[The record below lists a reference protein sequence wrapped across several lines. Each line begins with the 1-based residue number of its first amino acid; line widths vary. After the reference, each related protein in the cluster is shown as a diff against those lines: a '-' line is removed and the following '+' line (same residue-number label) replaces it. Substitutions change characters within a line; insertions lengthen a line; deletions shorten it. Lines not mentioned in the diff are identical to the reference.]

1 MWDGQVAQEDPE
13 IRLAR
18 ADYIC
23 VRVTSM
29 NRVDIAR
36 FEFDYD
42 TTWAAFFTDS
52 KLRIYSRYG
61 GRDEH
66 EPESRLSKSS
76 LLQTMRESLE
86 AHKAASTIPAGERG
100 GVSPPVHSLRDRGPD
115 STPLTKLHEI
125 PIWHPEPKS
134 STTPLDIPLLKK
146 SHNGCVHCHQIRE
159 YSLLQAYHD
168 NRFQRELLFTFPL
181 PESLGIEIDRA
192 HGHRVAKVRD
202 GSPAADAKLS
212 AGDIVIRC
220 ADVPIRS
227 DLDLRWA
234 LHRLP
239 LTSDRVMLLVE
250 RHLTNASTT
259 RTAEV
264 QLLLPAGWRQSEL
277 SWRKSSRSMPSDW
290 GFRAAALAKFER
302 REAGLPESGLA
313 IRVLSIKPRGLAKA
327 LDLQK
332 GDIIT
337 ALVDDTRERT
347 LDRLRS
353 DMLRRFA
360 PGDEIRL
367 TVRRGEEALTLSGKF
382 PAWFTEESTVP

>member
-86 AHKAASTIPAGERG
+86 AHKLARVTATGGAGA
-100 GVSPPVHSLRDRGPD
+100 V
-115 STPLTKLHEI
+115 PLAV

-146 SHNGCVHCHQIRE
+146 GHNGCVHCHQIRE

-168 NRFQRELLFTFPL
+168 KRFQRELLFTFPL
-181 PESLGIEIDRA
+181 PESLGIEIDRT
-192 HGHRVAKVRD
+192 HGHRVARVRHS
-202 GSPAADAKLS
+202 SPASDAKLS

-239 LTSDRVMLLVE
+239 PTSERVTLLVE
-250 RHLTNASTT
+250 RQLANPGGPTACST
-259 RTAEV
+259 EV
-264 QLLLPAGWRQSEL
+264 TLSLPSGWRQSEL
-277 SWRKSSRSMPSDW
+277 SWRKSSRSVPSDW
-290 GFRAAALAKFER
+290 GFRGAALAKFER
-302 REAGLPESGLA
+302 REAGLPETGLA
-313 IRVLSIKPRGLAKA
+313 IRILSIKPRGFAQA
-327 LDLQK
+327 LGLQK
-332 GDIIT
+332 GDVIT
-337 ALVDDTRERT
+337 GLEGDTRERS

-360 PGDEIRL
+360 PGDDVRL
-367 TVRRGEEALTLSGKF
+367 TVRRGEEKLELSGKF
-382 PAWFTEESTVP
+382 PAWFTEETTVP

>member
-1 MWDGQVAQEDPE
+1 
-13 IRLAR
+13 
-18 ADYIC
+18 
-23 VRVTSM
+23 M

-66 EPESRLSKSS
+66 EPESRLSKAS

-86 AHKAASTIPAGERG
+86 AHKSAGATTTGGAGAVPPAA
-100 GVSPPVHSLRDRGPD
+100 
-115 STPLTKLHEI
+115 

-146 SHNGCVHCHQIRE
+146 SHNGCVHCHQVRE

-168 NRFQRELLFTFPL
+168 KRFDRELLFTFPL
-181 PESLGIEIDRA
+181 PESLGIEMDRA
-192 HGHRVAKVRD
+192 HGHRVARVRD
-202 GSPAADAKLS
+202 GSPAAAAKLI

-234 LHRLP
+234 LHRLLP
-239 LTSDRVMLLVE
+239 TSDRVTLIVQRSLANPAGSAE
-250 RHLTNASTT
+250 RNIEVSLT
-259 RTAEV
+259 
-264 QLLLPAGWRQSEL
+264 LPAGWRQSEL
-277 SWRKSSRSMPSDW
+277 SWRKSSRSVPTDW

-302 REAGLPESGLA
+302 REAGLPETGLA
-313 IRVLSIKPRGLAKA
+313 IRVLSIKPRGLANA

-332 GDIIT
+332 GDVIT
-337 ALVDDTRERT
+337 ALDDDTRERT

-367 TVRRGEEALTLSGKF
+367 TVRRGEETRELRGKF
-382 PAWFTEESTVP
+382 PAWFTEETTVP

>member
-42 TTWAAFFTDS
+42 TTWVAFFTDS

-86 AHKAASTIPAGERG
+86 AHKSSRLVTTGGASA
-100 GVSPPVHSLRDRGPD
+100 VPP
-115 STPLTKLHEI
+115 TI

-134 STTPLDIPLLKK
+134 STTPLDIPLLKRG
-146 SHNGCVHCHQIRE
+146 HNGCVHCHQIRE

-168 NRFQRELLFTFPL
+168 NRFDRELLFTFPL
-181 PESLGIEIDRA
+181 PESLGIEIDRT

-202 GSPAADAKLS
+202 GSPAAAAKLM
-212 AGDIVIRC
+212 AGDIVTRC

-239 LTSDRVMLLVE
+239 PASDRVTLLVE
-250 RHLTNASTT
+250 RQLPNSDASTP
-259 RTAEV
+259 RTTEL
-264 QLLLPAGWRQSEL
+264 QLSLPAGWRQSEL
-277 SWRKSSRSMPSDW
+277 SWRKSSRSVPSDW

-302 REAGLPESGLA
+302 REAGLPETGLA

-332 GDIIT
+332 GDVIT
-337 ALVDDTRERT
+337 GLAEDTRERS

-360 PGDEIRL
+360 PGDDIRL
-367 TVRRGEEALTLSGKF
+367 TVRRGEETLELRGKF
-382 PAWFTEESTVP
+382 PAWFTEETTVP

>member
-1 MWDGQVAQEDPE
+1 
-13 IRLAR
+13 
-18 ADYIC
+18 
-23 VRVTSM
+23 M

-36 FEFDYD
+36 FEFDFD

-76 LLQTMRESLE
+76 LLQTMRESLD
-86 AHKAASTIPAGERG
+86 AHKLARATVTGGAEAVPPAA
-100 GVSPPVHSLRDRGPD
+100 
-115 STPLTKLHEI
+115 
-125 PIWHPEPKS
+125 PIWHPEPIS

-168 NRFQRELLFTFPL
+168 KRFQREMLFTYPL
-181 PESLGIEIDRA
+181 PESLGIEVDRV
-192 HGHRVAKVRD
+192 HGHRVAKVGD

-212 AGDIVIRC
+212 SGDIITRC
-220 ADVPIRS
+220 AEVPIRS

-239 LTSDRVMLLVE
+239 PTGKRVTLLVE
-250 RHLTNASTT
+250 RQMSNLGESAARST
-259 RTAEV
+259 EIV
-264 QLLLPAGWRQSEL
+264 LSLPNGWRQSEL
-277 SWRKSSRSMPSDW
+277 SWRKSSRSVPSDW
-290 GFRAAALAKFER
+290 GFRGAALAKFER
-302 REAGLPESGLA
+302 REANLPESGLA
-313 IRVLSIKPRGLAKA
+313 IRVLSIKPRGFAQA
-327 LDLQK
+327 LGLHK
-332 GDIIT
+332 GDVIT
-337 ALVDDTRERT
+337 GLAGDTRERS

-360 PGDEIRL
+360 PGDEVRL
-367 TVRRGEEALTLSGKF
+367 TVLRSEQTLELSGKF
-382 PAWFTEESTVP
+382 PAWFTEETTVP

>member
-86 AHKAASTIPAGERG
+86 AHKSAQTVAATGGAGAVPPAA
-100 GVSPPVHSLRDRGPD
+100 
-115 STPLTKLHEI
+115 

-146 SHNGCVHCHQIRE
+146 GHNGCVHCHQVRE

-168 NRFQRELLFTFPL
+168 KRFDRELLFTFPL
-181 PESLGIEIDRA
+181 PESLGLEIDRV
-192 HGHRVAKVRD
+192 HGHRVSKVRD
-202 GSPAADAKLS
+202 GSPAASAKLS
-212 AGDIVIRC
+212 AGDVVTRC

-227 DLDLRWA
+227 ELDLRWA
-234 LHRLP
+234 LQRLP
-239 LTSDRVMLLVE
+239 PDSDRVTLFVE
-250 RHLTNASTT
+250 RQFTDSLST
-259 RTAEV
+259 RTVEV

-277 SWRKSSRSMPSDW
+277 SWRKSSRSVPSDW

-302 REAGLPESGLA
+302 REAGLPESGLS

-332 GDIIT
+332 GDVIT
-337 ALVDDTRERT
+337 ALMNDTRERT

-367 TVRRGEEALTLSGKF
+367 TVRRGEETLELRGKF
-382 PAWFTEESTVP
+382 PAWFTEETTVP

>member
-1 MWDGQVAQEDPE
+1 
-13 IRLAR
+13 
-18 ADYIC
+18 
-23 VRVTSM
+23 M

-42 TTWAAFFTDS
+42 TTWAGFFTDS

-66 EPESRLSKSS
+66 EPESRLSKTS

-86 AHKAASTIPAGERG
+86 AHKSARVATTDGTLALPPAA
-100 GVSPPVHSLRDRGPD
+100 
-115 STPLTKLHEI
+115 

-146 SHNGCVHCHQIRE
+146 GHNGCVHCHQVRE

-168 NRFQRELLFTFPL
+168 KRFDRELLFSYPL

-192 HGHRVAKVRD
+192 HGHRVSKVRD
-202 GSPAADAKLS
+202 GSPADTKLS
-212 AGDIVIRC
+212 AGDAVIRC

-227 DLDLRWA
+227 ELDLRWA

-239 LTSDRVMLLVE
+239 LTSDRVTLFVE
-250 RHLTNASTT
+250 RQLANSGASAT
-259 RTAEV
+259 RTIEV
-264 QLLLPAGWRQSEL
+264 QLSLPSGWRQSEL
-277 SWRKSSRSMPSDW
+277 SWRKSSRSVPSDW

-313 IRVLSIKPRGLAKA
+313 IRVLSVKPRGLAKV

-337 ALVDDTRERT
+337 ALMDDTRERT

-360 PGDEIRL
+360 PGDDVRL
-367 TVRRGEEALTLSGKF
+367 TVRRGEETLELRGKF
-382 PAWFTEESTVP
+382 PDWFTEETTVP

>member
-1 MWDGQVAQEDPE
+1 
-13 IRLAR
+13 
-18 ADYIC
+18 
-23 VRVTSM
+23 M

-66 EPESRLSKSS
+66 EPESRLSKGS
-76 LLQTMRESLE
+76 LLQTMREVLD
-86 AHKAASTIPAGERG
+86 AHKTAISDRSGERA
-100 GVSPPVHSLRDRGPD
+100 GVSPPTDSNALSRGPD
-115 STPLTKLHEI
+115 GTPLAKNKGVPL
-125 PIWHPEPKS
+125 WHPEPKS

-146 SHNGCVHCHQIRE
+146 NHQGCVHCHQVRE

-168 NRFQRELLFTFPL
+168 KRFSREMLFTFPL

-192 HGHRVAKVRD
+192 HGHRVSRVRD
-202 GSPAADAKLS
+202 DSVSTAATLS
-212 AGDIVIRC
+212 AGDVVLRC

-227 DLDLRWA
+227 ELDLRWA

-239 LTSDRVMLLVE
+239 PTSDRVTLLVD
-250 RHLTNASTT
+250 RPIV
-259 RTAEV
+259 TADGSAKQRLEL
-264 QLLLPAGWRQSEL
+264 QLALPSGWRQSEL
-277 SWRKSSRSMPSDW
+277 SWRKSSRSYPSDW

-302 REAGLPESGLA
+302 REAGLPETGLA
-313 IRVLSIKPRGLAKA
+313 IRVLSIKPRGLAQA
-327 LDLQK
+327 LGLQK
-332 GDIIT
+332 GDVIT
-337 ALVDDTRERT
+337 ALGDDARERT

-360 PGDEIRL
+360 PGDEVRMRIRRDAE
-367 TVRRGEEALTLSGKF
+367 TVELSGKF
-382 PAWFTEESTVP
+382 PAWFTEETTVP

>member
-1 MWDGQVAQEDPE
+1 
-13 IRLAR
+13 
-18 ADYIC
+18 
-23 VRVTSM
+23 M

-86 AHKAASTIPAGERG
+86 AHESARATTTGAAGAVPPAA
-100 GVSPPVHSLRDRGPD
+100 
-115 STPLTKLHEI
+115 
-125 PIWHPEPKS
+125 PIWHPESKS
-134 STTPLDIPLLKK
+134 STTPLDIPLLKRG
-146 SHNGCVHCHQIRE
+146 HNGCVHCHQVRE

-168 NRFQRELLFTFPL
+168 KRFDRELLFTFPL

-202 GSPAADAKLS
+202 GSPAADAKLN
-212 AGDIVIRC
+212 AGDTVIRC

-227 DLDLRWA
+227 ELDLRWA
-234 LHRLP
+234 LHRLSA
-239 LTSDRVMLLVE
+239 TSDRVTLVVE
-250 RHLTNASTT
+250 RQVANSDASTPRKT
-259 RTAEV
+259 EV
-264 QLLLPAGWRQSEL
+264 QLSLPAGWRQSEL
-277 SWRKSSRSMPSDW
+277 SWRKSSRSVPSDW

-302 REAGLPESGLA
+302 REAGLSESGLA
-313 IRVLSIKPRGLAKA
+313 IRVLSIKPRGLAKS

-332 GDIIT
+332 GDVII
-337 ALVDDTRERT
+337 ALADDTRERT

-360 PGDEIRL
+360 PGDEVRL
-367 TVRRGEEALTLSGKF
+367 TVRRGEETLELRGKF
-382 PAWFTEESTVP
+382 PAWFTEETTVP

>member
-1 MWDGQVAQEDPE
+1 
-13 IRLAR
+13 
-18 ADYIC
+18 
-23 VRVTSM
+23 M

-76 LLQTMRESLE
+76 LLQTMRESLA
-86 AHKAASTIPAGERG
+86 AHKSARAMTTGGAGAVPPAA
-100 GVSPPVHSLRDRGPD
+100 
-115 STPLTKLHEI
+115 

-146 SHNGCVHCHQIRE
+146 GHNGCIHCHQVRE

-168 NRFQRELLFTFPL
+168 QRFDRELLFTFPL

-192 HGHRVAKVRD
+192 HGHRVAKTRD
-202 GSPAADAKLS
+202 GSPAADAKLRT
-212 AGDIVIRC
+212 GDIVIRC

-239 LTSDRVMLLVE
+239 PTSDRVTLLVD
-250 RHLTNASTT
+250 RQVASSDASTVRAT
-259 RTAEV
+259 EL
-264 QLLLPAGWRQSEL
+264 QLSLPAGWRQSEL
-277 SWRKSSRSMPSDW
+277 SWRKSSRSVPSDW

-332 GDIIT
+332 GDVIT
-337 ALVDDTRERT
+337 ALADDTRERT

-360 PGDEIRL
+360 PGDEVRL
-367 TVRRGEEALTLSGKF
+367 TVRRGEETLELRGNF
-382 PAWFTEESTVP
+382 PAWFIEETTVP